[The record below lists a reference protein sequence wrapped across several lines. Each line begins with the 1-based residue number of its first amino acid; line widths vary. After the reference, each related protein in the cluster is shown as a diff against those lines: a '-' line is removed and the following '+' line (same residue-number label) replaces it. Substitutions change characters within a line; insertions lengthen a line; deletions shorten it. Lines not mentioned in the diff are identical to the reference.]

1 MPKQA
6 DTTASQVTAYSF
18 KPFIELTPEENERLS
33 PMTRNAKKVI
43 YVHGFLANT
52 KKNKNGWRITDNK
65 YIEPNRGIAAGR
77 PINYGPK
84 VLGKAHH
91 PNFYHDLDLSDKTPE
106 QARKEFLAYQEW
118 SRIGDI
124 LRIDYNP
131 TSDRWEFDGAVSHPN
146 IVEAVEKGELE
157 LPKYVSP
164 YFWNLNDPDDTG
176 DEIREA
182 ELFHVSYVDDPAYGP
197 EAVAGTC
204 NVSEE
209 DGTTCAARVMGLP
222 AAADGKILTDK
233 TVPPCA
239 CGLMASIKNKL
250 DSSFYVESPT
260 VEQIQV
266 MSDQSSTQSQPT
278 NNDANKPQQQGKN
291 QDEIAREAALK
302 TMQEYDK
309 KANEG
314 KANIDINNNKEAKE
328 DPNNPTIPVQY
339 QDALNLALE
348 KDRAEQQKGF
358 NKTLK
363 EKDDLIAELQAKI
376 TKYEDEGRER
386 VLDQY
391 IDKETFKDEKAYKER
406 RDFYSNLTKE
416 LKMNNEQL
424 EELMKGHYQVQEV
437 KYLANK
443 KGKGA
448 GYDKANTDPFGFN
461 NREDNGFGK
470 LSNSSRGLGASVN
483 NQDDE
488 DTAGSDIDDDDN
500 DNTKESSNASAIL
513 GAF

>member
-1 MPKQA
+1 MKP

-18 KPFIELTPEENERLS
+18 KPFIELTPEEYSHLS

-65 YIEPNRGIAAGR
+65 YIEANKGLAAGR

-84 VLGKAHH
+84 VLGQAHH
-91 PNFYHDLDLSDKTPE
+91 PNFYHDLDLTDKTPE

-124 LRIDYNP
+124 LRINYD
-131 TSDRWEFDGAVSHPN
+131 SSKDRWEFDGAVSHPN
-146 IVEAVEKGELE
+146 IVEAVDNGELQ
-157 LPKYVSP
+157 LPKFVSP

-204 NVSEE
+204 NPAE

-222 AAADGKILTDK
+222 AGKNARY
-233 TVPPCA
+233 VSNPPCA

-250 DSSFYVESPT
+250 DSSFYVESPNSQ
-260 VEQIQV
+260 QIHN
-266 MSDQSSTQSQPT
+266 MSDQSQTQQSSPN
-278 NNDANKPQQQGKN
+278 NNDATTKQSTTPTKN

-302 TMQEYDK
+302 TMQDYDK

-314 KANIDINNNKEAKE
+314 KANLNDVKDVKE

-358 NKTLK
+358 AKTLK
-363 EKDDLIAELQAKI
+363 EKDDLITELQAKI

-386 VLDQY
+386 VLDSY
-391 IDKETFKDEKAYKER
+391 IDKETFKDEAEYKKR
-406 RDFYSNLTKE
+406 REFYANLTKE
-416 LKMNNEQL
+416 LKMTNEQL

-448 GYDKANTDPFGFN
+448 GAEVPNTDPFGFN

-470 LSNSSRGLGASVN
+470 LSNSRGLGASVEEPPDDGQTEEKEKGDN
-483 NQDDE
+483 N
-488 DTAGSDIDDDDN
+488 N
-500 DNTKESSNASAIL
+500 NAANAIL

>member
-1 MPKQA
+1 MAPT
-6 DTTASQVTAYSF
+6 DSSSQITAYSF
-18 KPFIELTPEENERLS
+18 APFIELTADESKRLS
-33 PMTRNAKKVI
+33 AMTRNAKNVI
-43 YVHGFLANT
+43 YTHGFLVNT

-65 YIEPNRGIAAGR
+65 YIEANRGLAAGR

-91 PNFYHDLDLSDKTPE
+91 PNFYHDLDLSNKTPE
-106 QARKEFLAYQEW
+106 QAREEFLQYQEW

-124 LRIDYNP
+124 LRIDYDQDN
-131 TSDRWEFDGAVSHPN
+131 DRWIFDGAISHPN
-146 IVEAVEKGELE
+146 IVEAVQKGELQ

-182 ELFHVSYVDDPAYGP
+182 ELFHVSFVDDPAYGP

-204 NVSEE
+204 NPSE

-222 AAADGKILTDK
+222 AGKNARY
-233 TVPPCA
+233 VSNPPCA

-250 DSSFYVESPT
+250 DSSFYVETPT
-260 VEQIQV
+260 VEQIQN
-266 MSDQSSTQSQPT
+266 MSDPSTTTTSKETNTNKQEKESTQQP
-278 NNDANKPQQQGKN
+278 DVA
-291 QDEIAREAALK
+291 AREAALA
-302 TMQEYDK
+302 TMKKYDEI
-309 KANEG
+309 ANKGE
-314 KANIDINNNKEAKE
+314 ANIDTSKNKEA
-328 DPNNPTIPVQY
+328 DPKNPTIPVEY
-339 QDALNLALE
+339 QEVLNMAIE

-358 NKTLK
+358 TKALK
-363 EKDDLIAELQAKI
+363 EREDRIAELEGVIK
-376 TKYEDEGRER
+376 KYEDAGREAI
-386 VLDQY
+386 LDAH
-391 IDKETFKDEKAYKER
+391 IDKDTFKDEAEYKKR
-406 RDFYSNLTKE
+406 REFYANLSKD
-416 LKMNNEQL
+416 LKMTNEQL

-448 GYDKANTDPFGFN
+448 GTENPNTDPFGFN

-470 LSNSSRGLGASVN
+470 LSNKGIGAAATEEGEA
-483 NQDDE
+483 DE
-488 DTAGSDIDDDDN
+488 DILVDDDKTN
-500 DNTKESSNASAIL
+500 NSNSSAIL